1 MTKALPTIRSPHWT
15 CGDFLTSVHEAFKTH
30 AQCFKVR
37 MYFYGA
43 TKSGW
48 DAIRIYAKQWLG
60 EGEGR
65 TIDAYIGTDHAL
77 TEPQALTAMEA
88 DGVTVHLLTCYSGI
102 FHPKLIVFAGDIDHL
117 LLSGSNNL
125 TRSGLSSNIE
135 FATAIRIPASSAQ
148 FANWESAVQ
157 KSSDVLTDAL
167 RKNYERERNRR
178 LRKLQGLKV
187 PWQFTWRKRRGSSI
201 RTGAAIRMKLPI
213 PIEKGT
219 LLYEVMPKE
228 TGPMGQQIQILKKV
242 AIGYFGLPNKVGASL
257 VIELKNISTGASRQL
272 TMTYNRNTTMRLSI
286 HEASFTERPCF
297 LIFRKDA
304 GNAFSF
310 IVISEALDPAQFQA
324 LDKKL
329 GAKLAGRRRWM
340 AF

>member
-1 MTKALPTIRSPHWT
+1 MTKALPTIRSPLWN
-15 CGDFLTSVHEAFKTH
+15 CGAFLASVHEAFRTQ

-48 DAIRIYAKQWLG
+48 DEIRRDAKQWLRD
-60 EGEGR
+60 GEGR

-77 TEPQALTAMEA
+77 TEPEALTAMKG

-102 FHPKLIVFAGDIDHL
+102 FHPKLIVFAGAGDYL

-135 FATAIRIPASSAQ
+135 FATAIKVPAASAQ
-148 FANWESAVQ
+148 FTNWESAVQ
-157 KSSDVLTDAL
+157 NSTDVLTDAL
-167 RKNYERERNRR
+167 LKDYEQQRNQRQ
-178 LRKLQGLKV
+178 RKLHDLEI
-187 PWQFTWRKRRGSSI
+187 PWQFTWKKRRQVAI
-201 RTGAAIRMKLPI
+201 RTGAAIRPSLPI
-213 PIEKGT
+213 ALERGT

-242 AIGYFGLPNKVGASL
+242 AIGYFGLPDRVGAA
-257 VIELKNISTGASRQL
+257 VAIELKNISTGEKRLL
-272 TMTYNRNTTMRLSI
+272 TMTYNTNTTMRLSI

-297 LIFRKDA
+297 LIFRKDG

-310 IVISEALDPAQFQA
+310 SVISEALDPTQFQM
-324 LDKKL
+324 LDNQLGVKL
-329 GAKLAGRRRWM
+329 PGRRRAM
-340 AF
+340 TF